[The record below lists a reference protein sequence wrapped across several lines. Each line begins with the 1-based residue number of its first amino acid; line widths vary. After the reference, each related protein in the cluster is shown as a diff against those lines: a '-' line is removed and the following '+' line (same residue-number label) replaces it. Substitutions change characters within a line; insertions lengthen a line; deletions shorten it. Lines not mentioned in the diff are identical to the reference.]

1 MFFIKVFSALYP
13 LNGSRN
19 RRFVEKASSVAAES
33 ERARRFRDARAFSG
47 IAATAAR
54 KRTERRGRNGDERTR
69 AAQEAKHTETTET
82 GTNREGKRR
91 AELARG
97 SGEEE
102 EERRE
107 GSKARK
113 TLQAAEKSIG
123 EPSAQEPRART
134 GVETRERRARE
145 RRASARSGLYPDKRP
160 FARRRRV
167 AHFLRRSRSSL
178 HLRTDPLIRC
188 HRTLRSVR
196 SLRPRLGAG
205 QLVCRCTAAAATP
218 VIIAIRGAA
227 TLALFNEN
235 NTPPGVRILMRVASV
250 WLARKD
256 RGGAA
261 RLAAGVTARMIIG
274 RGNCRARQAMT
285 CDMAFSCS

>member
-54 KRTERRGRNGDERTR
+54 KRMSGVDGMEMSVR

-82 GTNREGKRR
+82 GTNGEGKRR

-97 SGEEE
+97 SGESAETEE

-113 TLQAAEKSIG
+113 TLQAVEKSIG

-145 RRASARSGLYPDKRP
+145 RSLRSFRPLPRQTALRPTQKSRALFAPLVQVYIYGLIPLSVVTGRSAP
-160 FARRRRV
+160 FARF
-167 AHFLRRSRSSL
+167 A
-178 HLRTDPLIRC
+178 
-188 HRTLRSVR
+188 
-196 SLRPRLGAG
+196 RPRLGAG
-205 QLVCRCTAAAATP
+205 QLVCRCTVAP
-218 VIIAIRGAA
+218 VIIAIREAA

-235 NTPPGVRILMRVASV
+235 NAPPGVRILMRVASV
-250 WLARKD
+250 
-256 RGGAA
+256 
-261 RLAAGVTARMIIG
+261 
-274 RGNCRARQAMT
+274 
-285 CDMAFSCS
+285 